1 MAMNDA
7 PVTGRIDFVLFFDV
21 TDGNP
26 NGDPDADNMPRM
38 DPETGQGI
46 VTDVCIKRKV
56 RNFVEATEQG
66 SAGNRIYVREGAVL
80 NDIHAE
86 AYAALNIPLPKD
98 VKAKDA
104 DIPALTRWMCDNFYD
119 VRTFGAVMSTGI
131 NCGQVRGPVQL
142 AFARSIDPIVP
153 QEICVTRVAVTTRE
167 EAEKGNDRT
176 MGRKY
181 IVPYALYRMEGFIS
195 VPLAEMRGFTQKDL
209 QIFWN
214 ALANMFELDRSAAR
228 GKMTTRAI
236 YAFEHEGRFGNAPA
250 QELFDLVRVKRL
262 DPSAP
267 ARSFADYEL
276 ALVDDIPEGVKGGR
290 VVRA

>member
-56 RNFVEATEQG
+56 RNYVEATEQG
-66 SAGNRIYVREGAVL
+66 NAGNRIYVREGAVL

-86 AYAALNIPLPKD
+86 AYAALDIPLPKD
-98 VKAKDA
+98 AKAKDV

-195 VPLAEMRGFTQKDL
+195 APLAEARGFTQKDL

-290 VVRA
+290 VIRA